1 MIHIVADNFRIP
13 GLKLRASEDQELLGM
28 DEIEIGEF
36 AYDYV
41 ELTRDVVHG
50 VEDPDL
56 AALEGKV
63 ESSEA
68 DRKSDR

>member
-1 MIHIVADNFRIP
+1 
-13 GLKLRASEDQELLGM
+13 M

-56 AALEGKV
+56 MTVEGKAD
-63 ESSEA
+63 SEA
-68 DRKSDR
+68 DGKSEK

>member
-1 MIHIVADNFRIP
+1 
-13 GLKLRASEDQELLGM
+13 M

-50 VEDPDL
+50 VEGTELMESKHDMDPDT
-56 AALEGKV
+56 
-63 ESSEA
+63 
-68 DRKSDR
+68 KSL